1 MLAAVTPLPLSAALE
16 RLVRASGGAPL
27 LTHYGPAGARTELS
41 AASFANWVDK
51 TGNLL
56 DDVGLDAGARV
67 ALPLLLERPAH
78 WMALLW
84 PFALWSRGMAAHVAG
99 AEEAADA
106 DLAVIG
112 PDAPRPLAPL
122 TIACSLDPWGRP
134 LAALPAGVT
143 DFSGEALAQ
152 PDLHVVVP
160 APPGDLAWADAD
172 RRLTFADLAA
182 LEPVPHRVASAPRD
196 AWTSVSLLSRAIAG
210 GGSLVCVEDPD
221 ADLARVAASE
231 RARVA

>member
-1 MLAAVTPLPLSAALE
+1 MLAAVTPLPLTAHLE

-56 DDVGLDAGARV
+56 DDLGLDAGARV
-67 ALPLLLERPAH
+67 VLPVLAQRPAH

-84 PFALWSRGMAAHVAG
+84 PFALWSRGLAAHVAG
-99 AEEAADA
+99 AEAAVDA

-112 PDAPRPLAPL
+112 PDDPRHIPHL

-134 LAALPAGVT
+134 LAALPAGVI

-172 RRLTFADLAA
+172 RRLTFADFAA
-182 LEPVPHRVASAPRD
+182 LEPLPHRVASAPRD
-196 AWTSVSLLSRAIAG
+196 AWAAVSLLARLVAG
-210 GGSLVCVEDPD
+210 GGSLVCVEDLD